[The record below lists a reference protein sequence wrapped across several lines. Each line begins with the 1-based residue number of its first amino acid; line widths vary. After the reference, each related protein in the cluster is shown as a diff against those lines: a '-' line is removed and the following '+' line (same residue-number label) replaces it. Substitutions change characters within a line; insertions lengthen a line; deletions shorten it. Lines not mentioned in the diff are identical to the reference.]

1 MFLGYLFPRPPAKA
15 PHAIQIS
22 RCGVQNESWG
32 GLRRTVE
39 QAFRLPC
46 RYSYRHSPKN
56 VGTDADVAT

>member
-1 MFLGYLFPRPPAKA
+1 MPKPANPIPPGFHSLTAHLSVNGAAAYSDFL
-15 PHAIQIS
+15 Q
-22 RCGVQNESWG
+22 
-32 GLRRTVE
+32 RTVE

>member
-1 MFLGYLFPRPPAKA
+1 MVLDLLLELNREQGATLVLVTHEPSVAQYA
-15 PHAIQIS
+15 
-22 RCGVQNESWG
+22 
-32 GLRRTVE
+32 VE